1 MKKGKKIA
9 LFVSMVLVLAIAA
22 VLNVLLLTSD
32 SDSATSA
39 DDDSAV
45 SSFFAT
51 SRADR
56 LSTRSYEI
64 EQLDNILLLEGDE
77 YSDART
83 NALEQKITIVEA
95 MDLELLLETL
105 LRAQGYDD
113 VYVAVSTSSDTIN
126 VIVSKDELEHEDT
139 VRIYN
144 VIATEATVSADY
156 VSITCV

>member
-9 LFVSMVLVLAIAA
+9 LFVSMVLVLGIAA
-22 VLNVLLLTSD
+22 VLNVLLLTNSSD
-32 SDSATSA
+32 DTTAT
-39 DDDSAV
+39 DDSAV

-77 YSDART
+77 YAEART
-83 NALEQKITIVEA
+83 NALEQKMAIVEA

-126 VIVSKDELEHEDT
+126 VIVSKDSLEHEDT

-144 VIATEATVSADY
+144 VIATEASVSIDY

>member
-9 LFVSMVLVLAIAA
+9 LFVSMVLVLGVAA
-22 VLNVLLLTSD
+22 VLNVLLLTSS
-32 SDSATSA
+32 SDDTSAT
-39 DDDSAV
+39 DDSAV

-56 LSTRSYEI
+56 LSTRTYEI

-77 YSDART
+77 YAESRA
-83 NALEQKITIVEA
+83 NALEQKMAIVEA

-105 LRAQGYDD
+105 LMAQGYDD

-126 VIVSKDELEHEDT
+126 VIVSKDALEHEDT

-144 VIATEATVSADY
+144 VISTEASVSADY

>member
-9 LFVSMVLVLAIAA
+9 LFVSMVLVLGVAA
-22 VLNVLLLTSD
+22 VLNILLLTNTSD
-32 SDSATSA
+32 DTTTA
-39 DDDSAV
+39 DDSAV

-51 SRADR
+51 SRSDR
-56 LSTRSYEI
+56 LSTRTYEI
-64 EQLDNILLLEGDE
+64 EQLDAILLLEGDE
-77 YSDART
+77 YAEART
-83 NALEQKITIVEA
+83 NALEQKMAIVEA

-105 LRAQGYDD
+105 LRSQGYDD

-126 VIVSKDELEHEDT
+126 VIVSKDSLEHEDT

-144 VIATEATVSADY
+144 VIATEATVSTDY